1 VDLQPLVNTIIAGQ
15 QLRQNDLAQARA
27 EKLQKEST
35 TVESWLGPENFVRLL
50 RYCGAAAEANLPP
63 LWPALAKAN
72 SKDRLGILQG
82 AVRNEFLALGA
93 LYEQFSPNLSFLTE
107 ATALRWR
114 MTNADALES
123 GSMGNAF
130 LFTDT
135 DVEEEQSISRQV
147 GFVLAGAASPSLA
160 DANTLLKMKVNLPGP
175 EDSIRAVRRMQAV
188 YRAILPVHHP
198 LLAFLNTHYEVMRAF
213 DPGWQNYATHV
224 PALRSLKGVYHLQ
237 WLSLK
242 LSKYFTNLDLGTL
255 NVTIP
260 DPREIVEKIHEQQQ
274 WEPNLTEVFTTR
286 YNLGSFMAV
295 HSRGAGSV
303 VTPSTAGMTSSS
315 ANSVVSG
322 LTTLPSL
329 AGGGTTRARSSN
341 NSNTDRIENTHF
353 NSALFGTYKTSA
365 TKSKA
370 LRQKIT
376 RGELPPLPS
385 SKLNA
390 SKPVCLAWHTKGECN
405 TNCPC
410 SHDHVA
416 YTAEEYAPLATWCRD
431 HGYRSE

>member
-1 VDLQPLVNTIIAGQ
+1 
-15 QLRQNDLAQARA
+15 
-27 EKLQKEST
+27 
-35 TVESWLGPENFVRLL
+35 
-50 RYCGAAAEANLPP
+50 
-63 LWPALAKAN
+63 
-72 SKDRLGILQG
+72 
-82 AVRNEFLALGA
+82 
-93 LYEQFSPNLSFLTE
+93 
-107 ATALRWR
+107 

-135 DVEEEQSISRQV
+135 DGEEEQSISRQV
-147 GFVLAGAASPSLA
+147 GFVLAGGAAPSLA
-160 DANTLLKMKVNLPGP
+160 DANTLLKMKVNLPGH
-175 EDSIRAVRRMQAV
+175 EDCIRAVRRMQAV

-198 LLAFLNTHYEVMRAF
+198 LLAFLNTHYEVMWAF

-255 NVTIP
+255 HVAIP
-260 DPREIVEKIHEQQQ
+260 DPREIVEKIQEQEQ
-274 WEPNLTEVFTTR
+274 WEPNLTEV
-286 YNLGSFMAV
+286 
-295 HSRGAGSV
+295 
-303 VTPSTAGMTSSS
+303 
-315 ANSVVSG
+315 
-322 LTTLPSL
+322 
-329 AGGGTTRARSSN
+329 AGGGSTRARSSN
-341 NSNTDRIENTHF
+341 NSNTDHIENTHF

-416 YTAEEYAPLATWCRD
+416 YTAEDYAPLATWCRD